1 MKRCIIIALILIF
14 LYLFCIK
21 PPVFG
26 ESLRYDFFIELNYV
40 IQNIK
45 NDIDNGEENS
55 IINKK
60 YFEIIHLKNN
70 FIQTCKDKTLRNY
83 YNKILNKMC
92 NYIVT
97 AIFEKNTTW
106 LNESIFLL
114 QTTFGDYQN
123 NYIYFIK

>member
-26 ESLRYDFFIELNYV
+26 ESLKHDFFIELNSV

-45 NDIDNGEENS
+45 NDIDNSEENS

-60 YFEIIHLKNN
+60 YFEIIRLKNN
-70 FIQTCKDKTLRNY
+70 FIQTCKNKTLRNY

-114 QTTFGDYQN
+114 QTTFGDY
-123 NYIYFIK
+123 